1 MKIQLVLAVAAVAL
15 SACGQSSEPAS
26 APAPKPAAP
35 AAPVLTA
42 AGPFNATKAGVGV
55 VTDQTRFDM
64 TALEK
69 AFPGSRAET
78 TFLVTPD
85 NMVPVLSLSGENGL
99 VVDVVEKNMLNRVGL
114 INVLGGPVVGPGG
127 EKIGSARS
135 ETSFTDEQCEAGKD
149 QNYMT
154 RTLCRRA
161 DDPNTTYVFKGK
173 GPSAKI
179 VAIRWMATGEVVP
192 DASLA
197 PVYNDGRKV
206 R

>member
-1 MKIQLVLAVAAVAL
+1 MKMPFVLAAAAVAL
-15 SACGQSSEPAS
+15 AACGEASEPAS

-35 AAPVLTA
+35 AAPALTA
-42 AGPFNATKAGVGV
+42 AGPFQATKTGVGA

-64 TALEK
+64 GALEK
-69 AFPGSRAET
+69 AFPGARAET

-85 NMVPVLSLSGENGL
+85 NMVAVLSLSGENGL
-99 VVDVVEKNMLNRVGL
+99 IVDVVEKNMLNRVGL

-127 EKIGSARS
+127 EKIGALRS
-135 ETSFTDEQCEAGKD
+135 ETSFTDAQCEAGKG

-179 VAIRWMATGEVVP
+179 VAIRWLAPGEALP

>member
-1 MKIQLVLAVAAVAL
+1 MKFQFVLAAAAVAL
-15 SACGQSSEPAS
+15 SACGQASEPAS
-26 APAPKPAAP
+26 APTPQTVAPPAP
-35 AAPVLTA
+35 ALTA

-69 AFPGSRAET
+69 AFPGARAET

-99 VVDVVEKNMLNRVGL
+99 IVDVVEKNMINRVGL

-127 EKIGSARS
+127 EKIGSLRS
-135 ETSFTDEQCEAGKD
+135 ETAFTDAQCEAGKG

-161 DDPNTTYVFKGK
+161 EDPNTTYVFRGK

-179 VAIRWMATGEVVP
+179 VAIRWMAPGEVLP
-192 DASLA
+192 DASLT

>member
-1 MKIQLVLAVAAVAL
+1 MKIQFVLAAAVVAL
-15 SACGQSSEPAS
+15 SACGQASEPAS

-35 AAPVLTA
+35 AAPAPTA
-42 AGPFNATKAGVGV
+42 AGPFKATKAGVGV

-64 TALEK
+64 TTLEK
-69 AFPGSRAET
+69 AFPGARAET

-85 NMVPVLSLSGENGL
+85 NMVAVLSLSGENGL
-99 VVDVVEKNMLNRVGL
+99 IVDIVEKNMLNRVGL
-114 INVLGGPVVGPGG
+114 INVLGGPIVGPGG
-127 EKIGSARS
+127 EKIGSLRS
-135 ETSFTDEQCEAGKD
+135 ETTFTDAQCEPGKG
-149 QNYMT
+149 QNDMT

-173 GPSAKI
+173 GPAAKI
-179 VAIRWMATGEVVP
+179 VAIRWMATGEVLP